1 LIPRNPTRRQRE
13 TLRTLLWAVDCR
25 PQVRASASEVVHF
38 QLSDDERDEV
48 AIEPGVD
55 LAWLVDCL
63 GGESDA
69 EDGEVGMDR
78 AVG

>member
-1 LIPRNPTRRQRE
+1 LISRNPTRGQSE

-25 PQVRASASEVVHF
+25 PEVRASASQVVHF

-55 LAWLVDCL
+55 LPGWLTA